1 MLGDSSL
8 KEIRAYISLNVLKYI
23 HNLLEDFTILG
34 ITCIILNKIMT
45 PPHPIL
51 ATGEC
56 LES

>member
-1 MLGDSSL
+1 MLGDLSL

-45 PPHPIL
+45 PPPSHTCNRRMP
-51 ATGEC
+51 
-56 LES
+56 